1 MTMGVLVMLF
11 VLFMFLLLLVMVVAL
26 IFILRPRRLQRGFQ
40 VVVKP
45 GEASATQPADENK
58 S

>member
-1 MTMGVLVMLF
+1 MGVLVMLF